1 MSETV
6 VNELSSIEWTGKPVL
21 LPSADIGRD
30 ALAHGL
36 AAMGAN
42 VERVT
47 AYRTAPSQG
56 MADRA
61 QKALQSGIDAVTFT
75 SSSTVRNLVD
85 MLNGSKALL
94 QNLPLICIGPTTAA
108 TAKELGLKVD
118 LVAQEHTVEG
128 LVSAVVEYFA
138 RR

>member
-1 MSETV
+1 ME
-6 VNELSSIEWTGKPVL
+6 ELSKMDWTGRPVL

-30 ALAHGL
+30 ALAQGL
-36 AAMGAN
+36 TAMGAN
-42 VERVT
+42 VDRIT
-47 AYRTAPSQG
+47 AYRTTPSQG

-61 QKALQSGIDAVTFT
+61 REAMESGIDAVTFT

-94 QNLPLICIGPTTAA
+94 QSFPLICIGPTTAA

-118 LVAQEHTVEG
+118 LVAGDHTVEG
-128 LVSAVVEYFA
+128 LVSAVVDYFDSQ
-138 RR
+138 